1 MQCITA
7 SKKVQP
13 VLEEFI
19 PLKKNTCEDEDEDVS
34 PIKKEKDSSKDN
46 KKNWMSSVQLWNTDD
61 HQTSDPLFE
70 TKQNPNLK
78 IKVRNL
84 NRLMH
89 EHINPTK

>member
-1 MQCITA
+1 MQCARA

-19 PLKKNTCEDEDEDVS
+19 PLKNNNSEDDDEDVR

-61 HQTSDPLFE
+61 NHPTNDPIFDSR
-70 TKQNPNLK
+70 QNLNLK
-78 IKVRNL
+78 IKVQ
-84 NRLMH
+84 
-89 EHINPTK
+89 T